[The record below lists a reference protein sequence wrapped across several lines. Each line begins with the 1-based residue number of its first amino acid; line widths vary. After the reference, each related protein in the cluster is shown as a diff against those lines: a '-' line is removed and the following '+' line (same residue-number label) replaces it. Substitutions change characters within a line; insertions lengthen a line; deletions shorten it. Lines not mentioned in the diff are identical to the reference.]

1 MGEVNCISAALNLLF
16 CHQSH
21 LIFRSEML
29 SAKVALDRDIGV
41 LVENAVY
48 SIFLQIALRAVT
60 FLVNAVLLHRTS
72 LAFLGVGNVRLALL
86 YSTICFFSREAFRRS
101 LLRPQK
107 QFFEPA
113 ICNVVWLCPFIS
125 VVVGI
130 LFGFVWIYVLIPP
143 DDTAETKHYVTSVWL
158 YVLAVVIESVAEPLW
173 IVFQNLK
180 ILKPRIV
187 IEGLQNVV
195 RSVFVLL
202 FVFKYPDWSLLAF
215 SISMVASSLLY
226 TVLYYACASLHRRSL
241 IFSDAELRKS
251 GSVLSSIWLKPSYG
265 FDRESLSLFFSFLK
279 HGIAKQFLT
288 EGERYMMTFF
298 NMLSFTDQGILN
310 ATYNLGSL
318 FPRILLAPL
327 EESAYAYFSQH
338 VERGKTIRF
347 QNEKTFLS
355 VHQTLCNLLKLVS
368 LLGLAVVIFGQSYSY
383 TFLKMYAGEKLCSS
397 GGPLL
402 LKYFSIYIW
411 LLAINGITEC
421 FMFASMRNKQL
432 DRHRYCMLHFCFVYL
447 LSSFILCRVF
457 GSVGFILANCINI
470 AFRIIYGFRFIHYFY
485 QGGGDLFRFLALSIL
500 PNSSVQGIML
510 VSLLTTSF
518 FNTFTH
524 VTIGVLLLFATVM
537 TTLIQE
543 PELAQFIRKFF
554 LNANLQKSD

>member
-1 MGEVNCISAALNLLF
+1 MISY
-16 CHQSH
+16 Q
-21 LIFRSEML
+21 
-29 SAKVALDRDIGV
+29 
-41 LVENAVY
+41 
-48 SIFLQIALRAVT
+48 
-60 FLVNAVLLHRTS
+60 LHGS
-72 LAFLGVGNVRLALL
+72 
-86 YSTICFFSREAFRRS
+86 S
-101 LLRPQK
+101 LLCSEVIR
-107 QFFEPA
+107 FFKKR
-113 ICNVVWLCPFIS
+113 VVS
-125 VVVGI
+125 VR
-130 LFGFVWIYVLIPP
+130 
-143 DDTAETKHYVTSVWL
+143 SN
-158 YVLAVVIESVAEPLW
+158 ESVAA
-173 IVFQNLK
+173 
-180 ILKPRIV
+180 
-187 IEGLQNVV
+187 V
-195 RSVFVLL
+195 R
-202 FVFKYPDWSLLAF
+202 Y
-215 SISMVASSLLY
+215 
-226 TVLYYACASLHRRSL
+226 
-241 IFSDAELRKS
+241 
-251 GSVLSSIWLKPSYG
+251 
-265 FDRESLSLFFSFLK
+265 SFHL
-279 HGIAKQFLT
+279 
-288 EGERYMMTFF
+288 
-298 NMLSFTDQGILN
+298 GILN

-470 AFRIIYGFRFIHYFY
+470 AFRIIYSFRFIHYFY

-510 VSLLTTSF
+510 VSLLTTSLS
-518 FNTFTH
+518 NASS
-524 VTIGVLLLFATVM
+524 V
-537 TTLIQE
+537 
-543 PELAQFIRKFF
+543 PF
-554 LNANLQKSD
+554 L